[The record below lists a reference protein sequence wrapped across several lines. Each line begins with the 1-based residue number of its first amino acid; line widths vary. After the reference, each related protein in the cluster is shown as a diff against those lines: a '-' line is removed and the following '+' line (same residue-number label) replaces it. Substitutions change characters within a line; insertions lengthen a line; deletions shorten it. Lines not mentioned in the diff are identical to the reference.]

1 MGTTVRSCVGAVLG
15 ELQTVGSP
23 RRIPWEQGQRL
34 TMANNEALWMVHFP
48 ALPGGRRREWM
59 EEDVCHLVL
68 DSPYAQSVLSLIIIG
83 E

>member
-1 MGTTVRSCVGAVLG
+1 VLG

-48 ALPGGRRREWM
+48 ALPGGRRKKRM
-59 EEDVCHLVL
+59 DGGKVFLACI
-68 DSPYAQSVLSLIIIG
+68 LILIALIS
-83 E
+83 

>member
-1 MGTTVRSCVGAVLG
+1 MGSVQKGWHPMRGIPHGAEAETAHEEAAETKHYNSTAATV
-15 ELQTVGSP
+15 P
-23 RRIPWEQGQRL
+23 
-34 TMANNEALWMVHFP
+34 HFP